1 MSDLKQRLV
10 AWLNLHPDEAT
21 KNSLHDLWFG
31 CAIKSSLQRD
41 FGDHHF
47 GMAVDEITRLTALVA
62 KYEAELHTYRDSL
75 TKLESDNFC
84 LIEQLNHA
92 IAFGDAE
99 KSAKIAK
106 YEAAID
112 EHKEVVTAYCK
123 ETPMDDADF
132 KLWQTRGKV

>member
-1 MSDLKQRLV
+1 VTLLDAVIFVSIV
-10 AWLNLHPDEAT
+10 TVPIFIIAWYVPMP
-21 KNSLHDLWFG
+21 K
-31 CAIKSSLQRD
+31 
-41 FGDHHF
+41 HHITIIRERNE
-47 GMAVDEITRLTALVA
+47 EIQRLTALVS

-112 EHKEVVTAYCK
+112 EHKRDKTFITEH
-123 ETPMDDADF
+123 DH
-132 KLWQTRGKV
+132 KLWQTREK